1 MLRIQYAAEVV
12 EARRLESLA
21 AAERLAGQHIWRDD
35 VIAERFDWGRDQG
48 IYAMA
53 VRVRQ
58 LAAPMDLP
66 MLEEY
71 GGCKSWIELEPEMD
85 FTCTNPVLEDAIFEQ
100 KLAGISGGLGVR
112 RIILAS
118 GSPRRRELLEQMGVK
133 FRVLTAE
140 VEEEHG
146 QGRAARAICRRNAL
160 AKAFAVAMAH
170 PKETVLGADTLVHL
184 GDDLLGKPASMSEA
198 RRMLGRL
205 SGQTHQVTTAC
216 ALVQGERR
224 RVFSVTTRVRFRE
237 LSARQINAYLKAVP
251 CSTRP
256 APMPCRRRANGS
268 WKRCTVH

>member
-1 MLRIQYAAEVV
+1 M
-12 EARRLESLA
+12 
-21 AAERLAGQHIWRDD
+21 
-35 VIAERFDWGRDQG
+35 
-48 IYAMA
+48 
-53 VRVRQ
+53 
-58 LAAPMDLP
+58 
-66 MLEEY
+66 
-71 GGCKSWIELEPEMD
+71 
-85 FTCTNPVLEDAIFEQ
+85 
-100 KLAGISGGLGVR
+100 R

-118 GSPRRRELLEQMGVK
+118 GSPRRRELLEQMDIK

-160 AKAFAVAMAH
+160 AKAFAVAKAN

-216 ALVQGERR
+216 ALAQGERR

-251 CSTRP
+251 VLDKAGAYAVQEKGEWIVEAVHGSLTNVVGLPVERLGQELRAWFDTASARP
-256 APMPCRRRANGS
+256 
-268 WKRCTVH
+268 

>member
-1 MLRIQYAAEVV
+1 M
-12 EARRLESLA
+12 
-21 AAERLAGQHIWRDD
+21 
-35 VIAERFDWGRDQG
+35 
-48 IYAMA
+48 
-53 VRVRQ
+53 
-58 LAAPMDLP
+58 
-66 MLEEY
+66 
-71 GGCKSWIELEPEMD
+71 
-85 FTCTNPVLEDAIFEQ
+85 
-100 KLAGISGGLGVR
+100 

-140 VEEEHG
+140 LEEEHG

-160 AKAFAVAMAH
+160 AKAFAVAKAN

-237 LSARQINAYLKAVP
+237 LSARQINAYLKAVLVLDKAGAYAVQEKGEWIVEAVHGSLTNVGGLP
-251 CSTRP
+251 VERLGQELRAWFDTASARP
-256 APMPCRRRANGS
+256 
-268 WKRCTVH
+268 

>member
-1 MLRIQYAAEVV
+1 M
-12 EARRLESLA
+12 
-21 AAERLAGQHIWRDD
+21 
-35 VIAERFDWGRDQG
+35 
-48 IYAMA
+48 
-53 VRVRQ
+53 
-58 LAAPMDLP
+58 
-66 MLEEY
+66 
-71 GGCKSWIELEPEMD
+71 
-85 FTCTNPVLEDAIFEQ
+85 
-100 KLAGISGGLGVR
+100 R

-118 GSPRRRELLEQMGVK
+118 GSPRRRELLEQMDVK

-160 AKAFAVAMAH
+160 AKAFAVAKAN

-224 RVFSVTTRVRFRE
+224 RVFSVTTRVRFRA

-251 CSTRP
+251 VLDKAGAYAVQEKGEWIVEAVYGSLTNVVGLPVERLGQELRAWFDTASARP
-256 APMPCRRRANGS
+256 
-268 WKRCTVH
+268 

>member
-1 MLRIQYAAEVV
+1 M
-12 EARRLESLA
+12 
-21 AAERLAGQHIWRDD
+21 
-35 VIAERFDWGRDQG
+35 
-48 IYAMA
+48 
-53 VRVRQ
+53 
-58 LAAPMDLP
+58 
-66 MLEEY
+66 
-71 GGCKSWIELEPEMD
+71 
-85 FTCTNPVLEDAIFEQ
+85 
-100 KLAGISGGLGVR
+100 R

-118 GSPRRRELLEQMGVK
+118 GSPRRRELLEQMDIK
-133 FRVLTAE
+133 FRVLTTE

-160 AKAFAVAMAH
+160 AKAFAVAKGN

-205 SGQTHQVTTAC
+205 SGKTHQVTTAC

-251 CSTRP
+251 VLDKAGAYAVQEKGEWIVEAVHGSLTNVVGLPVERLGQELRAWFDTASARP
-256 APMPCRRRANGS
+256 
-268 WKRCTVH
+268 

>member
-1 MLRIQYAAEVV
+1 M
-12 EARRLESLA
+12 
-21 AAERLAGQHIWRDD
+21 
-35 VIAERFDWGRDQG
+35 
-48 IYAMA
+48 
-53 VRVRQ
+53 
-58 LAAPMDLP
+58 
-66 MLEEY
+66 
-71 GGCKSWIELEPEMD
+71 
-85 FTCTNPVLEDAIFEQ
+85 
-100 KLAGISGGLGVR
+100 R

-118 GSPRRRELLEQMGVK
+118 GSPRRRELLEQMDVK

-160 AKAFAVAMAH
+160 AKAFAVAKAN
-170 PKETVLGADTLVHL
+170 PRETVLGADTLVHL
-184 GDDLLGKPASMSEA
+184 GDDWLGKPASMSEA

-251 CSTRP
+251 VLDKAGAYGVQEKGEWIVEAVHGSLTNVVGLPVERLGQELRAWFDTASARP
-256 APMPCRRRANGS
+256 
-268 WKRCTVH
+268 

>member
-1 MLRIQYAAEVV
+1 M
-12 EARRLESLA
+12 
-21 AAERLAGQHIWRDD
+21 
-35 VIAERFDWGRDQG
+35 
-48 IYAMA
+48 
-53 VRVRQ
+53 
-58 LAAPMDLP
+58 
-66 MLEEY
+66 
-71 GGCKSWIELEPEMD
+71 
-85 FTCTNPVLEDAIFEQ
+85 
-100 KLAGISGGLGVR
+100 R

-118 GSPRRRELLEQMGVK
+118 GSPRRRELLEQMDVK

-160 AKAFAVAMAH
+160 AKAFAVAKAN

-237 LSARQINAYLKAVP
+237 LSARQINAYLKAVLVLDKAGAYAVQEKGEWIVEAVHGSLTNVVGLP
-251 CSTRP
+251 VERLGQELRAWFDTASARP
-256 APMPCRRRANGS
+256 
-268 WKRCTVH
+268 

>member
-1 MLRIQYAAEVV
+1 M
-12 EARRLESLA
+12 
-21 AAERLAGQHIWRDD
+21 
-35 VIAERFDWGRDQG
+35 
-48 IYAMA
+48 
-53 VRVRQ
+53 
-58 LAAPMDLP
+58 
-66 MLEEY
+66 
-71 GGCKSWIELEPEMD
+71 
-85 FTCTNPVLEDAIFEQ
+85 
-100 KLAGISGGLGVR
+100 R

-118 GSPRRRELLEQMGVK
+118 GSPRRRELLEQMDVK

-160 AKAFAVAMAH
+160 AKAFAVARAN
-170 PKETVLGADTLVHL
+170 PKEIVLGADTLVHL

-216 ALVQGERR
+216 ALVQLERR

-251 CSTRP
+251 VLDKAGAYGVQEKGEWIVEAVHGSLTNVVGLPVERLGQELRAWFDTASARP
-256 APMPCRRRANGS
+256 
-268 WKRCTVH
+268 

>member
-1 MLRIQYAAEVV
+1 M
-12 EARRLESLA
+12 
-21 AAERLAGQHIWRDD
+21 
-35 VIAERFDWGRDQG
+35 
-48 IYAMA
+48 
-53 VRVRQ
+53 
-58 LAAPMDLP
+58 
-66 MLEEY
+66 
-71 GGCKSWIELEPEMD
+71 
-85 FTCTNPVLEDAIFEQ
+85 
-100 KLAGISGGLGVR
+100 

-133 FRVLTAE
+133 FRVLPAE

-160 AKAFAVAMAH
+160 AKAFAVAKAN

-224 RVFSVTTRVRFRE
+224 RVFAVTTRVRFRE

-251 CSTRP
+251 VLDKAGAYAVQEKGEWIVEAVHGSLTNVVGLPVERLGQELRAWFDTASARP
-256 APMPCRRRANGS
+256 
-268 WKRCTVH
+268 

>member
-1 MLRIQYAAEVV
+1 M
-12 EARRLESLA
+12 
-21 AAERLAGQHIWRDD
+21 
-35 VIAERFDWGRDQG
+35 
-48 IYAMA
+48 
-53 VRVRQ
+53 
-58 LAAPMDLP
+58 
-66 MLEEY
+66 
-71 GGCKSWIELEPEMD
+71 
-85 FTCTNPVLEDAIFEQ
+85 
-100 KLAGISGGLGVR
+100 R

-160 AKAFAVAMAH
+160 AKAFAVAKAN

-237 LSARQINAYLKAVP
+237 LSARQINAYLKAVLVLDKAGAYAVQEKGEWIVEAVHGSLTNVVGLP
-251 CSTRP
+251 VERLGKELRAWFDTASARP
-256 APMPCRRRANGS
+256 
-268 WKRCTVH
+268 

>member
-1 MLRIQYAAEVV
+1 M
-12 EARRLESLA
+12 
-21 AAERLAGQHIWRDD
+21 
-35 VIAERFDWGRDQG
+35 
-48 IYAMA
+48 
-53 VRVRQ
+53 
-58 LAAPMDLP
+58 
-66 MLEEY
+66 
-71 GGCKSWIELEPEMD
+71 
-85 FTCTNPVLEDAIFEQ
+85 
-100 KLAGISGGLGVR
+100 R

-133 FRVLTAE
+133 FRVHTAE

-160 AKAFAVAMAH
+160 AKAFAVAKAN

-251 CSTRP
+251 VLDKAGAYAVQEKGEWIVEAVHGSLTNVVGLPVERLGQELRAWFDTASARP
-256 APMPCRRRANGS
+256 
-268 WKRCTVH
+268 

>member
-1 MLRIQYAAEVV
+1 M
-12 EARRLESLA
+12 
-21 AAERLAGQHIWRDD
+21 
-35 VIAERFDWGRDQG
+35 
-48 IYAMA
+48 
-53 VRVRQ
+53 
-58 LAAPMDLP
+58 
-66 MLEEY
+66 
-71 GGCKSWIELEPEMD
+71 
-85 FTCTNPVLEDAIFEQ
+85 
-100 KLAGISGGLGVR
+100 R

-118 GSPRRRELLEQMGVK
+118 GSPRRRELLEQMDVK

-160 AKAFAVAMAH
+160 AKAFAVAKAN

-251 CSTRP
+251 VLDKAGAYGVQEKGEWIVEAVHGSLTNVVGLPVERLEQELRAWFDTASARP
-256 APMPCRRRANGS
+256 
-268 WKRCTVH
+268 

>member
-1 MLRIQYAAEVV
+1 M
-12 EARRLESLA
+12 
-21 AAERLAGQHIWRDD
+21 
-35 VIAERFDWGRDQG
+35 
-48 IYAMA
+48 
-53 VRVRQ
+53 
-58 LAAPMDLP
+58 
-66 MLEEY
+66 
-71 GGCKSWIELEPEMD
+71 
-85 FTCTNPVLEDAIFEQ
+85 
-100 KLAGISGGLGVR
+100 R

-118 GSPRRRELLEQMGVK
+118 GSPRRRELLEQMDVK

-160 AKAFAVAMAH
+160 AKAFAVAKAN

-237 LSARQINAYLKAVP
+237 LSARQINAYLKAVLVLDKAGAYAVQEKGEWIVEAVHGSLTNVVGLP
-251 CSTRP
+251 VERLGKELRAWFDTASARP
-256 APMPCRRRANGS
+256 
-268 WKRCTVH
+268 